1 MIALVLA
8 LIQSAFSAPRKLMT
22 VKGERKGHRREARHE
37 RNIEQTCESI
47 NNSRLR
53 NPPRWLTAAW
63 CPEGNVLSQKLES
76 ASALAFNR
84 DKTRAASNGRCTV
97 GALCP
102 FNSMTS
108 AAAMH

>member
-1 MIALVLA
+1 MRGDPNKSAHRVVNSSLV
-8 LIQSAFSAPRKLMT
+8 PW
-22 VKGERKGHRREARHE
+22 G
-37 RNIEQTCESI
+37 
-47 NNSRLR
+47 
-53 NPPRWLTAAW
+53 
-63 CPEGNVLSQKLES
+63 GNVLSQKLES

-108 AAAMH
+108 AAAMY